1 MRRLLT
7 SAGLLVAAGLR
18 PSTRRYAKKIF
29 RGPETPTRETREA
42 NAALAEAG
50 DLLNKGDGEAAI
62 HALVMHA
69 DALLACDGATLSALC
84 GDDAALAL
92 RPDWGK
98 AHGRRAAVVFAA
110 SGTLSSLTA
119 GKGPIA
125 GRSPF
130 IAPIFC
136 CVSTVILF

>member
-1 MRRLLT
+1 MRSTMRRLLM

-18 PSTRRYAKKIF
+18 PSTRLYAKRIF

-69 DALLACDGATLSALC
+69 DALLA
-84 GDDAALAL
+84 
-92 RPDWGK
+92 
-98 AHGRRAAVVFAA
+98 
-110 SGTLSSLTA
+110 
-119 GKGPIA
+119 
-125 GRSPF
+125 
-130 IAPIFC
+130 
-136 CVSTVILF
+136 

>member
-7 SAGLLVAAGLR
+7 SVGLLVAAGLR
-18 PSTRRYAKKIF
+18 PSTRLYAKRIF

-84 GDDAALAL
+84 GDDEALAEL
-92 RPDWGK
+92 ASDVLE
-98 AHGRRAAVVFAA
+98 AV
-110 SGTLSSLTA
+110 SELSL
-119 GKGPIA
+119 IH
-125 GRSPF
+125 
-130 IAPIFC
+130 I
-136 CVSTVILF
+136 